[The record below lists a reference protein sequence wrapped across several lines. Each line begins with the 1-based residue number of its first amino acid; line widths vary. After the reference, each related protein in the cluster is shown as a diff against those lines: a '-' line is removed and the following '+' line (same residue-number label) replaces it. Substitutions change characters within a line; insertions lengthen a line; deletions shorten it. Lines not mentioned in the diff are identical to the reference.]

1 MQLRSAVLLPSVP
14 TRSPGTQSVH
24 ATHVVAG
31 SASSSQAPSAQSTGA
46 AVPPAQYVP
55 GEQASHGAGAALVP
69 GAVRLVPG
77 AQGVCI
83 LQLGAFIVSLKV
95 SSGHAVHR
103 RSAAGEPSALTKV
116 PAVQPVHATQLVA
129 LSPS

>member
-1 MQLRSAVLLPSVP
+1 M
-14 TRSPGTQSVH
+14 
-24 ATHVVAG
+24 
-31 SASSSQAPSAQSTGA
+31 PSAQSTSA

-55 GEQASHGAGAALVP
+55 GEQASHRAGVVLVP
-69 GAVRLVPG
+69 GAVCLVPG
-77 AQGVCI
+77 AQDVCI

-103 RSAAGEPSALTKV
+103 RSAAGEPSALAKV
-116 PAVQPVHATQLVA
+116 PAAQFDHATQLVA